1 MSAVIYQTSVDK
13 CLILDTRQA
22 FIYPFTAPNWLDLRI
37 GFYLSL
43 CKASN
48 NADITG
54 LAETLTTIGQPADRF
69 WIGIKQNNSILP
81 QTAGTTFVGWG
92 RTSSPDGSGSST
104 LVSSDIGVG
113 TTNSN
118 YWRNGTASN
127 LNGMWTFNGTG
138 GSGGSGATAGYIHF
152 PQNAGAAGGNAT
164 LVLMKLIRA
173 TGTATSGI
181 GCQAYFTGGSAA
193 TADYAYDS
201 VCSIANI
208 RSAFRSATF
217 TNWNASATMNPV
229 PDALF
234 FYWPFSLS
242 KLRIH
247 AVCLEKF
254 A

>member
-1 MSAVIYQTSVDK
+1 MSAIIYQIAGGDK
-13 CLILDTRQA
+13 CLILDTRQS
-22 FIYPFTAPNWLDLRI
+22 FIYPFTAPNWMDLRL

-81 QTAGTTFVGWG
+81 QAAGATFAGYG

-104 LVSSDIGVG
+104 LVSSDLAVG

-118 YWRNGTASN
+118 YWRNGTTVNTNACWV
-127 LNGMWTFNGTG
+127 MNGTG
-138 GSGGSGATAGYIHF
+138 GSGGAGGGTGYIHF

-164 LVLMKLIRA
+164 LVMLKFTRA
-173 TGTATSGI
+173 TGTSTSGI
-181 GCQAYFTGGSAA
+181 NCQAYSSASSG
-193 TADYAYDS
+193 DVLFDS

-208 RSAFRSATF
+208 RAAFRTTTF
-217 TNWNASATMNPV
+217 TTWNGSGTMNPV

-234 FYWPFSLS
+234 FYWPFSNS